1 MNKIFISYSS
11 KNADWVKTWLVPK
24 LESNGVPAHVDYRD
38 FEIGVPS
45 VINMERAVEQCA
57 KTILVFTPDWVNSEW
72 TQFESLL
79 LQTVPRR
86 PFHLINTRL
95 FLADQDPAFIS

>member
-1 MNKIFISYSS
+1 MNKVFISYSH

-24 LESNGVPAHVDYRD
+24 LESHGVPAHVDYRD

-57 KTILVFTPDWVNSEW
+57 KTILVFTPEWVNSEW
-72 TQFESLL
+72 TQFESLM
-79 LQTVPRR
+79 LQTEDPIGLRKKVLP
-86 PFHLINTRL
+86 LM
-95 FLADQDPAFIS
+95 LADCSLPPV